1 MKAAGGYPEGEAL
14 PGRRWTVALAVLG
27 GECWVL
33 SSVAP
38 RLRHGVL
45 GGTDLLVALMPLLFL
60 LGGAFGGAFGNAGRL
75 RPRWASWALLLG
87 FPVSLAASVAAR
99 SDLTEREAWGPLTIA
114 VLAVSFLG
122 FLGTA
127 LVHLGR
133 PEALREASP
142 QPLSIEAHQR
152 SSDAFRNGRVVLGL
166 VLVLAVAGLSLLPF
180 WGGRVEAVTRFGA
193 AADDAIVLAVTVA
206 GLLFAIVV
214 GAIVGPALRARKRT
228 DPRRERWTTR
238 AMPFVVAALVAAV
251 LRALL
256 AYIDWLG

>member
-1 MKAAGGYPEGEAL
+1 M
-14 PGRRWTVALAVLG
+14 
-27 GECWVL
+27 
-33 SSVAP
+33 
-38 RLRHGVL
+38 
-45 GGTDLLVALMPLLFL
+45 
-60 LGGAFGGAFGNAGRL
+60 
-75 RPRWASWALLLG
+75 
-87 FPVSLAASVAAR
+87 
-99 SDLTEREAWGPLTIA
+99 
-114 VLAVSFLG
+114 
-122 FLGTA
+122 
-127 LVHLGR
+127 
-133 PEALREASP
+133 
-142 QPLSIEAHQR
+142 
-152 SSDAFRNGRVVLGL
+152 LGL